1 MITELPCNVGQGAMI
16 KEDRPKG
23 FVASMHGVGRMSKE
37 VVSVCVVHGA
47 TYKFVIEFFSEPASR

>member
-1 MITELPCNVGQGAMI
+1 MI

-37 VVSVCVVHGA
+37 VVSMCVVHGA
-47 TYKFVIEFFSEPASR
+47 TYKFVIEFFSEPASRR